1 MTPYLT
7 LKWLHILSSTVL
19 FGTGVGSAYY
29 LFVTCLKRD
38 ARTVAHVASLV
49 VVADWLF
56 TGSTVVIQPLTGAL
70 LLAQL
75 NLSFTDAMSLA
86 WIRWS
91 VWLYVVAGAA
101 WLPVV
106 WIQYRMRDLADEAAA
121 AGTALSPRFQ
131 RFFAWWIALGCVA
144 FPALVIVFYLM
155 VAKPA

>member
-1 MTPYLT
+1 MTPYFT

-19 FGTGVGSAYY
+19 FGTGIGSAYY
-29 LFVTCLKRD
+29 LFVTCLQRD
-38 ARTVAHVASLV
+38 ARAVAHVAGLV
-49 VVADWLF
+49 VLADWLF
-56 TGSTVVIQPLTGAL
+56 TGTTVLIQPLTGAL
-70 LLAQL
+70 MLDQL
-75 NLSFTDAMSLA
+75 NLDFSQAMALK
-86 WIRWS
+86 WVRWS

-106 WIQYRMRDLADEAAA
+106 WMQYRMRDLARDAAA
-121 AGTALSPRFQ
+121 AGAPLPPLFY